1 MNLLDMDKEMGA
13 ISKNTVMDKL
23 NIKDLLSYSLESGA
37 SDLHLS
43 VGSYPMVRINGE
55 MKKLQ
60 LPVTDLK
67 NMEAIRDS
75 VLNKN
80 QPAF

>member
-1 MNLLDMDKEMGA
+1 
-13 ISKNTVMDKL
+13 MDKL

-60 LPVTDLK
+60 LPHAVNVSYVKGLTLA
-67 NMEAIRDS
+67 MH
-75 VLNKN
+75 
-80 QPAF
+80 